1 LCQGK
6 PNHQKAGGCIKG
18 NKKIIMDN
26 LFFRLFLVAAIY
38 SGFFACT
45 EKPKSELIEINVP
58 DKVNTEVTLNDI
70 AESIQYIQLETRP
83 DAFISRIKEVLLHDD
98 KLYIWYLFQKILVFD
113 LEGKFLGALGKQ
125 GDGPGE
131 YRSVSAMAVDDSS
144 GEIYLFAYNKFM
156 KYSPEHELLEEKK
169 LDFSFDFF
177 RILGGESFG
186 ISQEYGNVVEGSFA
200 NETKLYRFDA
210 AMAVIDTLPLR
221 KVIMEK
227 KIASALGYTD
237 YISSFN
243 GKHFIYTP
251 VTTNENYLRDTL
263 YQLKDMQLKPF
274 AKLNFPKPHLD
285 DRGFKQYFI
294 ANVVHTA
301 NYLSSHFYGFDN
313 SLHQFVHH
321 IESGQ
326 GYLVKDGFLDEDG
339 DRLNLRV
346 LSEEEDLFYFVKPAA
361 FVSGEQEEANPV
373 IGLVKL
379 K

>member
-1 LCQGK
+1 
-6 PNHQKAGGCIKG
+6 
-18 NKKIIMDN
+18 MDN
-26 LFFRLFLVAAIY
+26 PFFRLFLVAAIF

-58 DKVNTEVTLNDI
+58 SKVNTEVTLNDI
-70 AESIQYIQLETRP
+70 ADSIQYIQLETRP

-125 GDGPGE
+125 GEGPGE
-131 YRSVSAMAVDDSS
+131 YRSVSAMAIDDIS
-144 GEIYLFAYNKFM
+144 GEIYLFAGKKIM
-156 KYSPEHELLEEKK
+156 RYSPEHELIEEKRIDSS
-169 LDFSFDFF
+169 LDFGFDFF
-177 RILGGESFG
+177 RILGGERFG
-186 ISQEYGNVVEGSFA
+186 ISQEYGNVVEGGFA

-221 KVIMEK
+221 NVIMEK

-237 YISSFN
+237 YISSYD

-263 YQLKDMQLKPF
+263 YQLRDMQLKPF

-285 DRGFKQYFI
+285 DRGFKKYYI

-301 NYLSSHFYGFDN
+301 NYISSHFYEKS
-313 SLHQFVHH
+313 SLHQFLFHM
-321 IESGQ
+321 ESGK

-339 DRLNLRV
+339 DRFSLRV
-346 LSEEEDLFYFVKPAA
+346 LSAEEDLFYFVKPAA